1 MIRLGEQ
8 QAFTPASPGKD
19 AGSLYAQWTEVYGP
33 LVAEQLDPD
42 RQYALVR
49 IGSVEFAYTGYD
61 QYLRALGQA
70 WEAGFVPDP
79 LPTSKGR
86 DLPEVAP
93 GLCGVD
99 LDLGDLSPSDL
110 EPRPRR
116 FS

>member
-8 QAFTPASPGKD
+8 EAFLPVVPGKE
-19 AGSLYAQWTEVYGP
+19 AISIHAQWTKCYGP

-42 RQYALVR
+42 RKYALIR
-49 IGSVEFAYTGYD
+49 IGSTEFAYTGFD
-61 QYLRALGQA
+61 GYLRALGQA